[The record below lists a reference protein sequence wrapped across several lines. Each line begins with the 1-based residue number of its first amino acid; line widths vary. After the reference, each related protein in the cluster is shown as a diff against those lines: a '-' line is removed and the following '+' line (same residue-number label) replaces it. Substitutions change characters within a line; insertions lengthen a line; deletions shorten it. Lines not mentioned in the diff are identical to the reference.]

1 MAHVGYN
8 VKDAQHH
15 LIACFHP
22 PPIRKIERNI
32 LQRLHN
38 RCADNKKEENEKE
51 GLKEGKGNQRTAE
64 CNDDRSQHSKRID
77 AFYCYLQVCNL
88 NRFLI
93 LLNLCWVGLDLQ
105 NLLALCTAFFIPALM
120 GFYIFFTE
128 GLIISADHLSISAWF
143 LSPCDLHVF
152 INLLFVF
159 LGN

>member
-1 MAHVGYN
+1 MEGFNKFRIPLLPRHEICIKGLFNRFIFLCFNIPEYFFQIKRQGRSKVFRGEGNRKLQVGSMAHVGYN

-77 AFYCYLQVCNL
+77 AFYCYLQVCN
-88 NRFLI
+88 
-93 LLNLCWVGLDLQ
+93 
-105 NLLALCTAFFIPALM
+105 
-120 GFYIFFTE
+120 
-128 GLIISADHLSISAWF
+128 
-143 LSPCDLHVF
+143 
-152 INLLFVF
+152 
-159 LGN
+159 